1 MADCFV
7 ICSDKETF
15 SMTCAESLC
24 CGTPIAGFCSGAP
37 ETVFLQ
43 PHAVFG
49 TYGDLDELE
58 KNVKLQ
64 LNAAFDREKL
74 AKEMQ
79 QLYSRDSMY
88 ENFMNIYKE
97 LTNEV

>member
-1 MADCFV
+1 M
-7 ICSDKETF
+7 E
-15 SMTCAESLC
+15 
-24 CGTPIAGFCSGAP
+24 
-37 ETVFLQ
+37 
-43 PHAVFG
+43 PHAVFSA
-49 TYGDLDELE
+49 YGDLDELE

-64 LNAAFDREKL
+64 LNTAFDREKL

-88 ENFMNIYKE
+88 ANFMEIYKE